1 MTDDTLK
8 LYVTLG
14 HPGDGS
20 FNLRMSPSI
29 ADEVRAL
36 LDEHELAHGRIA
48 EFSAGPELAVEAV
61 YALAAGGTG
70 GLALL
75 ARVIITV
82 IKRHDGKHFLLERNG
97 EKFEASGYSEKDIER
112 FLEKR
117 AEEQAHQDKEWE
129 RIKAELPAPETP
141 PDDR

>member
-36 LDEHELAHGRIA
+36 LDEHGVPHGRIA
-48 EFSAGPELAVEAV
+48 EFSSGPELVVEAV
-61 YALAAGGTG
+61 KVLGIVGGSATG
-70 GLALL
+70 LREL

-82 IKRHDGKHFLLERNG
+82 IKRHDGKRVLIDG
-97 EKFEASGYSEKDIER
+97 DKFEATGYSEKGIER
-112 FLEKR
+112 LLEMR
-117 AEEQAHQDKEWE
+117 AEEQARQDKEWE
-129 RIKAELPAPETP
+129 RIQAELPAPETP
-141 PDDR
+141 RDHE